1 MEKITAKTG
10 RIAFIGGGMMAEA
23 ILKGMLHADIAEP
36 ALITVS
42 DPSAARREY
51 LEETYKVNTVSDNV
65 EAVKTA
71 GFVILAVKPQ
81 VADAAITKEVA
92 AAIPQTATVLSI
104 MGSVNLAKLHAL
116 VPGHAVIRVMPN
128 TPLAVGAGMTAIAPD
143 ANVGEDMLEAA
154 KAIFGSCGEIEII
167 SESAIEA
174 ITAISGCGPGYVFM
188 MIDALADAGVKA
200 GLPRAMAIKLAAQTF
215 AGSGRMVLETG
226 LHPAVLRDQV
236 TSPGGTT
243 IAGIYALENR
253 GVRAAM
259 YEAVMEWQCL
269 NAAQNCRVNK
279 WQTERKYCVIL
290 KRAAMKNWRP
300 SCWTLP
306 KTRAKAANTALRIFW
321 TRTATTWRKLSPPT
335 TIT

>member
-10 RIAFIGGGMMAEA
+10 RIVFIGGGMMAEA
-23 ILKGMLHADIAEP
+23 ILKGMLHKEIADP

-42 DPSAARREY
+42 EPSAERRAY
-51 LEETYKVNTVSDNV
+51 LENTYKVTAASCNE

-71 GFVILAVKPQ
+71 GLVILAVKPQ
-81 VADAAITKEVA
+81 IADAAITGEVA
-92 AAIPQTATVLSI
+92 QAIPQNATVLSI
-104 MGSVNLAKLHAL
+104 MGSVNIDKLHSL

-128 TPLAVGAGMTAIAPD
+128 TPLAVGCGMTAIAPD
-143 ANVGEDMLEAA
+143 ENVSADMLEAA
-154 KAIFGSCGEIEII
+154 KAIFGSCGEIEIVA
-167 SESAIEA
+167 ESAIEA

-243 IAGIYALENR
+243 IAGIYALESR
-253 GVRAAM
+253 GVRAAL
-259 YEAVMEWQCL
+259 YEAVMNVLARSAELQG
-269 NAAQNCRVNK
+269 K
-279 WQTERKYCVIL
+279 
-290 KRAAMKNWRP
+290 
-300 SCWTLP
+300 
-306 KTRAKAANTALRIFW
+306 
-321 TRTATTWRKLSPPT
+321 
-335 TIT
+335 